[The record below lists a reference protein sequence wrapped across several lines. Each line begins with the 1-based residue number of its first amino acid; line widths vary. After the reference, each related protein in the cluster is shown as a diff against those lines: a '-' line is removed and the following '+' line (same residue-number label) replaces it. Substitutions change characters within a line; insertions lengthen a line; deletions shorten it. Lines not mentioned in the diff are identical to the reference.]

1 MNRVEIPDLF
11 DGVVHWDI
19 SNQGGQIFF
28 GLTEMTVS
36 GNERLIAAA
45 YFAEVV
51 TSNLCF

>member
-28 GLTEMTVS
+28 GLTEMIVS
-36 GNERLIAAA
+36 GNEKTHSSSLF
-45 YFAEVV
+45 YGSSDF
-51 TSNLCF
+51 